1 MVGQKL
7 FKTRICVLYRKGQCH
22 RQSCSFAHGDA
33 ELRRYNTS
41 SSSFNGRQDYRGADL
56 RDKIGRHRSPPHR
69 NSLDRD
75 ARDRIPSQGHSSPR
89 FGKKSEWSH
98 RKRHHFDGESEY
110 SGSFKLSDGGEQGRE
125 TKASSTEIK
134 DDQLKHVQSE
144 IDMLEDHK
152 EQLQIYLEE
161 RIQEED
167 SLNSKIKEL
176 DMQLSIEK
184 EECRRIS
191 SKIRKFVKANHRHSK
206 IQDELKRSEARLERL
221 GDQLGFDAR
230 AAANE
235 EDISINI
242 LLSDEETLGN
252 VLMSPKYDKD
262 EMLVKDSYSPS
273 KKRMRVHMVDA
284 DEKSKQGEWVG
295 GRNMRFERHSR
306 WDPDPHLGQKKNDEI
321 RNVRPFVNNYDKP
334 TRRKNTFTSFP
345 LGDNKFKEAKSTTRM
360 ATTFVD
366 EVDEELPLPP
376 PPPLPLPLPIAQ
388 KQSAYL
394 QQYKGGKDDDENNVD
409 VVDDDEMLDV
419 DIV

>member
-1 MVGQKL
+1 MDWPLWKS
-7 FKTRICVLYRKGQCH
+7 I
-22 RQSCSFAHGDA
+22 
-33 ELRRYNTS
+33 E
-41 SSSFNGRQDYRGADL
+41 GRQDYRGADL
-56 RDKIGRHRSPPHR
+56 RDKLGRHRSPPWR
-69 NSLDRD
+69 NSLDKD
-75 ARDRIPSQGHSSPR
+75 ARDRLPSQGHSSPR

-110 SGSFKLSDGGEQGRE
+110 SGSFNLSDGGEQGRE
-125 TKASSTEIK
+125 TKASSSEIK

-184 EECRRIS
+184 EECRSIS

-206 IQDELKRSEARLERL
+206 IQDELKRSQARLERL

-242 LLSDEETLGN
+242 LSDEETLGN
-252 VLMSPKYDKD
+252 VLMSPKYDTKGPPRKD
-262 EMLVKDSYSPS
+262 EMLVKDFHSHSHSPS

-295 GRNMRFERHSR
+295 GRNMRFESR

-345 LGDNKFKEAKSTTRM
+345 LGDNKFKEAKSSTRM

-366 EVDEELPLPP
+366 EENEGELPLPLPP
-376 PPPLPLPLPIAQ
+376 PPPLPLPIGH

-409 VVDDDEMLDV
+409 VVDVDDDEMLDV

>member
-1 MVGQKL
+1 MRGVVSMDWPLWKS
-7 FKTRICVLYRKGQCH
+7 I
-22 RQSCSFAHGDA
+22 
-33 ELRRYNTS
+33 E
-41 SSSFNGRQDYRGADL
+41 GRQDYRGADL